1 MCRSRLSDD
10 RSKAIPFYSIFC
22 TDSFTNGDRRLM
34 KLAGVVTL
42 YHPDDEVLG
51 NMESY
56 MSALDVLY
64 VMDNTETPDPRWAL
78 WAEKQP
84 HVKYVAFHDNKGI
97 SY

>member
-1 MCRSRLSDD
+1 MCRRYLSDD

-51 NMESY
+51 NIESY
-56 MSALDVLY
+56 LSALEVLY
-64 VMDNTETPDPRWAL
+64 VMDNTETLDSR

>member
-1 MCRSRLSDD
+1 
-10 RSKAIPFYSIFC
+10 
-22 TDSFTNGDRRLM
+22 M

-51 NMESY
+51 NIESY
-56 MSALDVLY
+56 LSALEVLY
-64 VMDNTETPDPRWAL
+64 VMDNTETLDSR

>member
-1 MCRSRLSDD
+1 
-10 RSKAIPFYSIFC
+10 
-22 TDSFTNGDRRLM
+22 M

-51 NMESY
+51 NIESY
-56 MSALDVLY
+56 LSSLEVVY
-64 VMDNTETPDPRWAL
+64 VMDNTEIPDPRWAL
-78 WAEKQP
+78 WAEKQS